1 MIKDAFNRT
10 FDKMFDTPNKQKIF
24 KILSTIFKIAFV
36 IFVVIILY
44 LPIFVIALQSFNDSR
59 TVFNFGGFTLKWY
72 VALFDQTSSF
82 HNREVIVT
90 IQNTLRV
97 TLLSTAIATI
107 AGTLVAIGAHALD
120 KKRRQQL
127 ILLNNVPILNAEI
140 VTGMSL
146 MLLFSLFL
154 PILPNLFGFT
164 TMLIAHI
171 FFSIPY
177 VVLSV
182 LPKLKE
188 IDANLYDAAV
198 DLGCT
203 PIKAIIK
210 VILPSIQAGIF
221 AGMLLAFTMS
231 IDDFVISYFTTGNGF
246 DNISTWIYGTIGKR
260 SLSPIVYAYNT
271 LLTLVTLIV
280 LLSINFRSSKK
291 PRKDLF
297 RSKL

>member
-1 MIKDAFNRT
+1 MIKDKFNLII
-10 FDKMFDTPNKQKIF
+10 DCLLDTPNKQKTYRILIAML
-24 KILSTIFKIAFV
+24 KIVFI

-72 VALFDQTSSF
+72 TALFDRTSVF
-82 HNREVIVT
+82 HNREVVVT

-97 TLLSTAIATI
+97 TFISTIIATV

-120 KKRRQQL
+120 KKRRQRL

-146 MLLFSLFL
+146 MLLFSLLL
-154 PILPNLFGFT
+154 PVIPTLFGFT

-188 IDANLYDAAV
+188 IDENLYDAAV

-203 PIKAIIK
+203 PMKAIIR

-271 LLTLVTLIV
+271 LLTLLTLVV
-280 LLSINFRSSKK
+280 LLFINFKGNKK
-291 PRKDLF
+291 TRKELF
-297 RSKL
+297 RSKQ

>member
-1 MIKDAFNRT
+1 MMKDQFNNIIDRLL
-10 FDKMFDTPNKQKIF
+10 DTPNKQKIF
-24 KILSTIFKIAFV
+24 HIISIIVKILFIT
-36 IFVVIILY
+36 FVVVILY
-44 LPIFVIALQSFNDSR
+44 LPIFVIALQSLNDSR

-72 VALFDQTSSF
+72 AALFDQSNAF
-82 HNREVIVT
+82 HNREVVVT

-97 TLLSTAIATI
+97 TFISTIIATI
-107 AGTLVAIGAHALD
+107 AGTLVAIGANALD
-120 KKRRQQL
+120 KKRRQRL

-146 MLLFSLFL
+146 MLLFSLLL
-154 PILPNLFGFT
+154 PVIPNLFGFT
-164 TMLIAHI
+164 TMLIAHV

-188 IDANLYDAAV
+188 IDENLYDAAV

-203 PIKAIIK
+203 PIKAIVR

-271 LLTLVTLIV
+271 LLTLLTLMI
-280 LLSINFRSSKK
+280 LLFINFKGNKK
-291 PRKDLF
+291 QRKELF

>member
-10 FDKMFDTPNKQKIF
+10 IDNMFDTPNKQKIF
-24 KILSTIFKIAFV
+24 KIISTVFKIVFI

-97 TLLSTAIATI
+97 TFLSTVIATI

-203 PIKAIIK
+203 PIKAIMK

-280 LLSINFRSSKK
+280 LVSINVRSSKK

>member
-1 MIKDAFNRT
+1 MIKDKFNIVI
-10 FDKMFDTPNKQKIF
+10 DKLLDTPNKQKTVR
-24 KILSTIFKIAFV
+24 ILSTIIKIIFI
-36 IFVVIILY
+36 IFVVVILY
-44 LPIFVIALQSFNDSR
+44 LPIFVIALQSLNDSR

-72 VALFDQTSSF
+72 VALFDQSSSF
-82 HNREVIVT
+82 HNREVVVT

-97 TLLSTAIATI
+97 TFISTIIATI

-120 KKRRQQL
+120 KKRRQRL

-146 MLLFSLFL
+146 MLLFSLML
-154 PILPNLFGFT
+154 PVIPTLFGFT

-188 IDANLYDAAV
+188 IDENLYDAAV

-203 PIKAIIK
+203 PMKAIIR

-260 SLSPIVYAYNT
+260 SLSPVVYAYNT
-271 LLTLVTLIV
+271 LLTLLTLAV
-280 LLSINFRSSKK
+280 LLFINFKGNKK
-291 PRKDLF
+291 QRRELF